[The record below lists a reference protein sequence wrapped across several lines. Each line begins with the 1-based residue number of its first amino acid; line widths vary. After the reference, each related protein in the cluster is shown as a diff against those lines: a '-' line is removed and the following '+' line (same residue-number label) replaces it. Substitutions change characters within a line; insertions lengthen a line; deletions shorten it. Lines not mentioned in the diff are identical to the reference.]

1 MAKINFH
8 SVDEYI
14 GTFPA
19 EVQDILQSVRHAIR
33 EAVPQA
39 EEQISYQ
46 MPAFKLHGTLVW
58 YAAWKKHIGLYPR
71 TQGMEAAFKKELSK
85 YEGSKGT
92 IKFPLDKPMPIDLIR
107 RIAQY
112 RAMENTEKKRFEILN
127 SYDTDKPLLNFSWK
141 LP

>member
-19 EVQDILQSVRHAIR
+19 EVQDILQNVRQAIR

-39 EEQISYQ
+39 EELISYQ
-46 MPAFKLHGTLVW
+46 MPAFKLHGTVVW

-71 TQGMEAAFKKELSK
+71 TQGMEAAFKKELSE

-92 IKFPLDKPMPIDLIR
+92 IKFPLDKPIPFDLIR
-107 RIAQY
+107 KIAQY
-112 RAMENTEKKRFEILN
+112 RAMENTEKQKIQN
-127 SYDTDKPLLNFSWK
+127 PA
-141 LP
+141 